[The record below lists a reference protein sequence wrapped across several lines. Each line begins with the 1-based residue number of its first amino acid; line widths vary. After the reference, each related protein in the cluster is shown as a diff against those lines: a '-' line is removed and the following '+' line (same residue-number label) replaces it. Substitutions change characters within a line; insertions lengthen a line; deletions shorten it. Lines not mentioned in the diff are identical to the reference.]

1 MADTFTGTAG
11 VYGDPLVQTA
21 FDTTTRA
28 YLNDMT
34 TFRSFVDTKPI
45 SQAMPGDVVTLTI
58 TGQLP
63 INTTPLNEL
72 LDVDAQAMPAP
83 RQVSITLNEYGNAVT
98 STNKLTKL
106 AFTQTVL
113 RNISEEIATNANESM
128 DVVYRT
134 VLDGA
139 TNKLWVGAAGA
150 LQLTDSVA
158 STTSFTTNAGNA
170 AVSLLRGRKAAPRD
184 GKNYIA
190 HIHPDVAFDLRNAV
204 GNANWVNPHQYV
216 DTANIYAGE
225 VGTFG
230 GARYIENTRCLKVTS
245 GVQQY
250 NTYFLGREGLVEAV
264 VEEPGVR
271 IGPITDK
278 LARFRPVGWYA
289 LLGVNRF
296 RENALQIV
304 RSASSI
310 SALVTAYDP
319 KA

>member
-1 MADTFTGTAG
+1 VF
-11 VYGDPLVQTA
+11 GDPIVQTA
-21 FDTTTRA
+21 FDTSTSW
-28 YLNDMT
+28 YLNDLV
-34 TFRSFVDTKPI
+34 TFRSFIDKRPV
-45 SQAMPGDVVTLTI
+45 SQAMPGDVITLTI
-58 TGQLP
+58 NGQLP
-63 INTTPLNEL
+63 INTTEL
-72 LDVDAQAMPAP
+72 TETLDVDAQAMPAP
-83 RQVSITLNEYGNAVT
+83 RQVSITLREYGNAVT

-106 AFTQTVL
+106 AFTQQVASD
-113 RNISEEIATNANESM
+113 IGQEIATNLNESL
-128 DVVYRT
+128 DVIYRT

-139 TNKLWVGAAGA
+139 TNKLWIGAAGA

-158 STTSFTTNAGNA
+158 STTAFTTNAGNA
-170 AVSLLRGRKAAPRD
+170 AVSLLRGRKAQARD

-245 GVQQY
+245 GVVQY

-264 VEEPGVR
+264 AEEPHTV
-271 IGPITDK
+271 IGPVTDK
-278 LARFRPVGWYA
+278 LARFRPVGWYG

-304 RSASSI
+304 RSSSSL
-310 SALVTAYDP
+310 SALVAAYDP